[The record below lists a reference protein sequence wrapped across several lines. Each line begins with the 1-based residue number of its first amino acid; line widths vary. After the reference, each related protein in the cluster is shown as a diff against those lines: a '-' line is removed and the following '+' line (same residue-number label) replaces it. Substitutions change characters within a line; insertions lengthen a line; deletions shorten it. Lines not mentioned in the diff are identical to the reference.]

1 MGKRLSKHLKACIGP
16 WLSSLYDFDRQVS
29 RAAVESFEAVFDTEK
44 KRDIVWEK
52 YGGDV
57 LKYVSDVIINE
68 TAKTISCTHH
78 NRRLILGDERFLSAE
93 DMESRFALVVAMCLS
108 VLARLIGNVFLVSLN
123 TRNPTKARAGHITVN
138 LRSIPYSK
146 RSKENLRYRRPLC
159 TTIVFQDACFI
170 RKEYTRYCLALSD

>member
-16 WLSSLYDFDRQVS
+16 WLSALYDFDRQVS
-29 RAAVESFEAVFDTEK
+29 RAAAESFHAVFDTEK

-68 TAKTISCTHH
+68 TAETISCTYLD
-78 NRRLILGDERFLSAE
+78 RRLIIGDERFMSAE

-108 VLARLIGNVFLVSLN
+108 VLARLTGNFFL
-123 TRNPTKARAGHITVN
+123 A
-138 LRSIPYSK
+138 
-146 RSKENLRYRRPLC
+146 
-159 TTIVFQDACFI
+159 FF
-170 RKEYTRYCLALSD
+170 